1 MARVN
6 LRMPDQLKA
15 RAEQAAANERLS
27 LNAWLVKAVAAAL
40 GAGPKHA
47 GSEPLLAVA
56 TWVGTLAPAA
66 ACPLHKTHRVPKE
79 DMPTFGTPAPI
90 SVSLDIGVGSV
101 EIIASDRADTVVDV
115 RPTNPAKKIDV
126 GAAEQTRVSYSDGT
140 LGSEELAAIC
150 GLERVRAVRRQDR
163 ATFGIPAAG

>member
-40 GAGPKHA
+40 ERA
-47 GSEPLLAVA
+47 EPPS
-56 TWVGTLAPAA
+56 TAA
-66 ACPLHKTHRVPKE
+66 ASRRRAAAMSGGHASASRRLPTSQNKPSSQGGH
-79 DMPTFGTPAPI
+79 MPTFGTPAPI
-90 SVSLDIGVGSV
+90 SVSLDIGAGSV
-101 EIIASDRADTVVDV
+101 EIIASDRADTVVEV

-126 GAAEQTRVSYSDGT
+126 GGAEQT
-140 LGSEELAAIC
+140 GS
-150 GLERVRAVRRQDR
+150 
-163 ATFGIPAAG
+163 ATATGP